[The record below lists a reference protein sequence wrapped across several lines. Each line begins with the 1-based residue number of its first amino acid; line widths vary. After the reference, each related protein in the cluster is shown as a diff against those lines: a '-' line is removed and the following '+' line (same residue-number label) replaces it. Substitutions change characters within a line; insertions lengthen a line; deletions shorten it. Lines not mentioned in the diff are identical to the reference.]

1 MIKVIDPKELFRYNF
16 FVQNKNI
23 GRDKMDVATILT
35 RVLATIALLPFGLGV
50 ILTIAIGYPIEVI
63 LHLLGLM

>member
-1 MIKVIDPKELFRYNF
+1 MIKVIDPKELFGYNV

-23 GRDKMDVATILT
+23 RRDKRDVATILT

-50 ILTIAIGYPIEVI
+50 ILTIAIGFPIEVI

>member
-1 MIKVIDPKELFRYNF
+1 
-16 FVQNKNI
+16 
-23 GRDKMDVATILT
+23 MDVATILT

-50 ILTIAIGYPIEVI
+50 ILSIAIGFPIEVI